1 MSVYNA
7 WSVTINGKVALRRHF
22 AKNKRGHDDEVD
34 REVAV
39 KSKKRAKELKAF
51 LEKKAAHKQDTI
63 KVVKVWSEV
72 IVVPDAARKALNP
85 WP

>member
-7 WSVTINGKVALRRHF
+7 WSVTINGDVALRRHF

-39 KSKKRAKELKAF
+39 KSKARANELKAF
-51 LEKKAAHKQDTI
+51 LEKKKVHKDDTI

-72 IVVPDAARKALNP
+72 TVVPNSASKALNQ
-85 WP
+85 